1 METITISG
9 TSVQAASPEG
19 QKATIPLADLMG
31 KVAPR
36 RFDTCDV
43 VLPDGI
49 KCAFSQGPWTVWV
62 HQTPPQVFNFKWIAK
77 GSLVTFG
84 RGTGYRNVRIALPYL
99 VTLAVFGPGEHGRAQ
114 LGHGNE
120 CFFRTAPLGGVDEPL
135 FYPALLNCSKFT
147 PPDGRPLSW
156 ICTQHLD
163 RNLFVNVAD
172 DNQRMR
178 TAFRAL
184 MHCLLETGFNY
195 SSESHEGASWF
206 GESTRVDAR
215 VATVENW
222 EAATAKDPLFVLD
235 VPWLKTG
242 LSVRQV
248 AERIFK
254 NHKAPRA
261 AVTSAGDLARLVF
274 NQQ

>member
-19 QKATIPLADLMG
+19 QKATIPLADLMA

-77 GSLVTFG
+77 ASPAAY
-84 RGTGYRNVRIALPYL
+84 GTGTAYRNVRIALPYL
-99 VTLAVFGPGEHGRAQ
+99 ITLAVFGPGEHGRAQ
-114 LGHGNE
+114 MGHSNE
-120 CFFRTAPLGGVDEPL
+120 CFFRTEPLDGVDEEL
-135 FYPALLNCSKFT
+135 FYPALLNCSKYN

-156 ICTQHLD
+156 ICTQNLD
-163 RNLFVNVAD
+163 PNQFVNIAD
-172 DNQRMR
+172 NNLRMR
-178 TAFRAL
+178 AAFRGL

-195 SSESHEGASWF
+195 SSERHEGASWF
-206 GESTRVDAR
+206 GESTRVDRR
-215 VATVENW
+215 VSTVENW
-222 EAATAKDPLFVLD
+222 EAATAKEPLFVLD

-242 LSVRQV
+242 LSLRQV
-248 AERIFK
+248 VERVFK
-254 NHKAPRA
+254 NHRAPRA
-261 AVTSAGDLARLVF
+261 AATSADLARLVF

>member
-1 METITISG
+1 
-9 TSVQAASPEG
+9 
-19 QKATIPLADLMG
+19 
-31 KVAPR
+31 VAPR

-62 HQTPPQVFNFKWIAK
+62 HQTPPQVFNFKWIARA
-77 GSLVTFG
+77 SPSPYG

-99 VTLAVFGPGEHGRAQ
+99 VTLAVFGPGEHGRPQ

-195 SSESHEGASWF
+195 SSEGHEGASWF

-248 AERIFK
+248 AERVFK